1 MFSDEIYKNLSDNCN
16 IVEQKSKLVEQVKTS
31 PTNCG
36 LNGIFGF
43 NQDEAMRIVTEMAR
57 TLAQQILHLKKYISA
72 NFVCKSNSHGKTVPN
87 ELRNTK

>member
-1 MFSDEIYKNLSDNCN
+1 MFSDEMYKNLSNNCS
-16 IVEQKSKLVEQVKTS
+16 IVEQKPKLVEQVKTG

-43 NQDEAMRIVTEMAR
+43 NQDETMRIDTEMAK

-72 NFVCKSNSHGKTVPN
+72 NFVCKSN
-87 ELRNTK
+87 